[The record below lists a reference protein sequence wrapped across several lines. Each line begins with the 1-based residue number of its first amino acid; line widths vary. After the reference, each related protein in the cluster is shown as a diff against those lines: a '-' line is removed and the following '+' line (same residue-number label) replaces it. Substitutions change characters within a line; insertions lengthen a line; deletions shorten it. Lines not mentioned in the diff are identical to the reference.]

1 MSKYA
6 EMSYFEINKLVADRL
21 GLWVYKDQN
30 PIGFKVDVA
39 CVEGLDLIDIPSV
52 DYCNNP
58 SDAWPII
65 LEYKIGIDTIGFKG
79 GEDRVWWAELTFD
92 EYGDYHY
99 AEDKNPLR
107 AAMIVYLMME
117 DK

>member
-6 EMSYFEINKLVADRL
+6 EMSDFEINKLVAERI
-21 GLWVYKDQN
+21 GLYAADN
-30 PIGFKVDVA
+30 IFLA
-39 CVEGLDLIDIPSV
+39 

-58 SDAWPII
+58 LAAWPII
-65 LEYKIGIDTIGFKG
+65 LEYKIGINTIGIKG
-79 GEDRVWWAELTFD
+79 DEDRVWWAELTFD
-92 EYGDYHY
+92 VYGDNHY

-117 DK
+117 DEK